1 MIRRVS
7 LKTAVLMVFS
17 VVIWFRPVGAV
28 TTFDE
33 AQSAFNEHLTE
44 CSSKTG
50 FDSLSPDDG
59 GEGVSDEER
68 AWRTCVY
75 SSG

>member
-1 MIRRVS
+1 MIQRVY
-7 LKTAVLMVFS
+7 LKTVVLMVFS

-28 TTFDE
+28 TMFDE
-33 AQSAFNEHLTE
+33 AHSAFGEHLTE

-75 SSG
+75 SGD